1 MGYVRRHRL
10 PAAEY
15 IFRDRGGRDALISV
29 VNIVDVLDVEN
40 VRDVRH
46 VSYVRDID
54 QPQIIATTV
63 IPGEKW
69 IEGTKRKPCN
79 QVE

>member
-10 PAAEY
+10 PAAEN
-15 IFRDRGGRDALISV
+15 IFRDRGGCDILIGI
-29 VNIVDVLDVEN
+29 VNVVDVLDIEDVC
-40 VRDVRH
+40 DVRNA
-46 VSYVRDID
+46 SYVRDID
-54 QPQIIATTV
+54 QPQIIAAIV

>member
-1 MGYVRRHRL
+1 MGDVWRHRL
-10 PAAEY
+10 PAAEN

-29 VNIVDVLDVEN
+29 VNVVDVLDVEDICN
-40 VRDVRH
+40 VRN

-54 QPQIIATTV
+54 QPQIIAAVV

>member
-1 MGYVRRHRL
+1 MIG
-10 PAAEY
+10 
-15 IFRDRGGRDALISV
+15 I
-29 VNIVDVLDVEN
+29 VNVVDVLDVEGVCN
-40 VRDVRH
+40 VRN

-54 QPQIIATTV
+54 QAQIIAAIV